1 MGMLKPPL
9 FLRCHPSQKSG
20 SHLKLRFPLHP
31 SDLLNTRSVEKLS
44 ISPSSHSLR
53 SQNLVFRRFVL
64 SSLFLRLWGSTGGG
78 STEDVNRSSPP
89 HVPFPP
95 QEPSPG
101 ITAVLMPLIVKGR
114 IHFFREFL
122 CQTIISYFAFSQI
135 LLMKLSSVQK
145 SWKNSTVTLYIHH
158 QISTTVNI
166 CWTCSFIYWSI
177 EYLVSRSS
185 FPFSDS
191 SFLASCSCL
200 TDRVTSLEQFV
211 L

>member
-1 MGMLKPPL
+1 MLKPPL

-44 ISPSSHSLR
+44 ISPGSHSLR

-64 SSLFLRLWGSTGGG
+64 SSLFLRLWGITGGG
-78 STEDVNRSSPP
+78 CTEDVNRSSPP

-101 ITAVLMPLIVKGR
+101 ITAVLMPLIVKGK

-122 CQTIISYFAFSQI
+122 CQTIISSYFAFSQI

-166 CWTCSFIYWSI
+166 HWICFLHLMVFLLSI
-177 EYLVSRSS
+177 LFPVAPSH
-185 FPFSDS
+185 FLILPFSGIM
-191 SFLASCSCL
+191 FLFNRSCYIP
-200 TDRVTSLEQFV
+200 
-211 L
+211 